1 MAQKKAHDLQN
12 MTLKKEAMIKA
23 LSESMGIVS
32 SAAKKVGICR
42 NIHYEWMKEDS
53 KYKASVEELNN
64 VVLDFA
70 ESALM
75 KRIKEGSDACL
86 LFLLK
91 CKGKERGYVEKES
104 AKAEEKNIIV
114 IERVKCED

>member
-1 MAQKKAHDLQN
+1 

-42 NIHYEWMKEDS
+42 NIHYEWMKEDA

-75 KRIKEGSDACL
+75 KRIKEGSDTCL

-91 CKGKERGYVEKES
+91 CKGKERGYIEKPQVDVSVEKIPEGFHLEI
-104 AKAEEKNIIV
+104 K
-114 IERVKCED
+114 